1 MKTTHSLEHELL
13 NEIIMVSN
21 AEMLR
26 CDFPFVSGLDT
37 EEKIKMA
44 KYLVIDPEA
53 LLSKTKEPCLLQVA
67 ECVKESGL
75 SNGYSLT
82 LEDIKGV
89 LFHSHMLSLI
99 FEHVSGEI
107 EHKQALNF
115 YNDLA
120 DAAGHHV
127 LMYAED
133 SLSQGYLDYF
143 NEKLPEF
150 FEHQVTSTELRL
162 LYYYYVFAS
171 ELIEWREE
179 GNQQDQSHLKLV
191 K

>member
-1 MKTTHSLEHELL
+1 MKTTHSLKHELL
-13 NEIIMVSN
+13 NEIVMVTN

-26 CDFPFVSGLDT
+26 CDFPFVSGLGT
-37 EEKIKMA
+37 EEKTKMA
-44 KYLVIDPEA
+44 QYLVIDPES

-75 SNGYSLT
+75 SNGYPLT
-82 LEDIKGV
+82 LDDIKGV

-99 FEHVSGEI
+99 FKHVNGEI
-107 EHKQALNF
+107 ELKSALNF

-133 SLSQGYLDYF
+133 SLSQGYLECF

-150 FEHQVTSTELRL
+150 FEHQITATELRL
-162 LYYYYVFAS
+162 LYYFYIFAS
-171 ELIEWREE
+171 ELTEWREE
-179 GNQQDQSHLKLV
+179 DKQQDQPHLKLV
-191 K
+191 N

>member
-13 NEIIMVSN
+13 NKIVMVAN

-26 CDFPFVSGLDT
+26 CDLPFLSGLGT
-37 EEKIKMA
+37 EEKNKMA
-44 KYLVIDPEA
+44 QYLVIEPDA
-53 LLSKTKEPCLLQVA
+53 LLSKTKEPSLLKTA

-75 SNGYSLT
+75 SNGYPLT
-82 LEDIKGV
+82 LDDTRGV

-99 FEHVSGEI
+99 FDHINEKI
-107 EHKQALNF
+107 ERKSALNF

-133 SLSQGYLDYF
+133 SLSQGYIEYF
-143 NEKLPEF
+143 NEKLPDF

-162 LYYYYVFAS
+162 LYYYYSFAS
-171 ELIEWREE
+171 ELIEWLEE
-179 GNQQDQSHLKLV
+179 NNQQDQPHLKLV
-191 K
+191 D